1 MCACHAKQANMETTP
16 LQKTRNVSFYQRLIF
31 VFLTKL
37 NIQTINRLILLQAK
51 FIIQL
56 ERGLNNIPYL
66 KSREDECLIE
76 FPIRKKNV
84 FQKILDVLYFGS
96 KIDAVDGGNEDD
108 EHELHEME
116 INLEDHI
123 EQEIEHK

>member
-1 MCACHAKQANMETTP
+1 
-16 LQKTRNVSFYQRLIF
+16 
-31 VFLTKL
+31 
-37 NIQTINRLILLQAK
+37 
-51 FIIQL
+51 
-56 ERGLNNIPYL
+56 L

-96 KIDAVDGGNEDD
+96 KIDAVDDGNEDD

-123 EQEIEHK
+123 EKEIEHKLDNLRSSLRHALKEIQDQIKEDMEEKVGKILKKLESEKKPI